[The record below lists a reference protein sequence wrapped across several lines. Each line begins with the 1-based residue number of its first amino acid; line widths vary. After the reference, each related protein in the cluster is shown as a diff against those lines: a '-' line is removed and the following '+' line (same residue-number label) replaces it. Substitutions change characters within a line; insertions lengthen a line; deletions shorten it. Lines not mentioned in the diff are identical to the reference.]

1 MHVVAPKEAS
11 TCRSKGPKGEW
22 IERTYDYV
30 IASGRLKGKISLM
43 EVVED
48 VESRPHK
55 AVSLVVKKK
64 RKEIQEWNEQ
74 KLPKVLPGYSGGRLP
89 GRSAKAGGREEEEED
104 ENSKEKKIRYEIA
117 QEVVA
122 VIKEKT
128 GVHEDAKSTAQRTVG
143 QSVKQSWGCSQI
155 DSQEEEEEEY
165 WQRRTRW
172 KCKGLRMRSCRRV
185 WNEEGWKEVP
195 LQAEVMQ
202 KVPELV
208 VHERMPQGKG
218 VKRTKEKKTVKYDGL
233 LKR

>member
-1 MHVVAPKEAS
+1 M
-11 TCRSKGPKGEW
+11 
-22 IERTYDYV
+22 
-30 IASGRLKGKISLM
+30 
-43 EVVED
+43 
-48 VESRPHK
+48 
-55 AVSLVVKKK
+55 
-64 RKEIQEWNEQ
+64 
-74 KLPKVLPGYSGGRLP
+74 PKVLPGYSGGRLP
-89 GRSAKAGGREEEEED
+89 GRSAKEGGREEEEED
-104 ENSKEKKIRYEIA
+104 ENSKEKKVRYEIA

-122 VIKEKT
+122 VIKEKA

-143 QSVKQSWGCSQI
+143 QSVNQSWDCSQI

-172 KCKGLRMRSCRRV
+172 KCNGLRMRSCRRV

-202 KVPELV
+202 KVLELV

-218 VKRTKEKKTVKYDGL
+218 VKCTKEKKTVKYDGL